1 MTNKIATQHLE
12 FVMFCCLLALP
23 LYAQTGAPKPSFEV
37 ASIKRNTSPE
47 GNARVTDAPGG
58 RFIGARIPLRR
69 VIQFAYRGNDD
80 LIGGPDWIDSDRW
93 DIEAKA
99 ADGTVPP
106 RTGLPDMTTPDTIAL
121 MVQTL
126 LEDRFKLK
134 VHTETRNLPLFE
146 LTVAKGGPKIKLSD
160 DQTPPTA
167 LQGAGGSRG
176 AGLARGAMRLGRSDF
191 EGQAQTMDIFAKAL
205 GAVYAGRPVVD
216 KTGLKG
222 LYDIKLQWTPDPAL
236 TTAAAAPVGAGNSS
250 TAPSGL
256 SLFTAIEEQL
266 GLKLESN
273 RGPLPVLVID
283 SVQKPSEN

>member
-1 MTNKIATQHLE
+1 MTNRIGTQRLE
-12 FVMFCCLLALP
+12 FVIFCSLLALP

-47 GNARVTDAPGG
+47 GNARVSDAPGG
-58 RFIGARIPLRR
+58 RFTGARIPLRR
-69 VIQFAYRGNDD
+69 VIQFAYRGNEDF
-80 LIGGPDWIDSDRW
+80 IGGPEWIDSDRW

-106 RTGLPDMTTPDTIAL
+106 RTGLPDMTTPDAIAL
-121 MVQTL
+121 MVQSL
-126 LEDRFKLK
+126 LEDRFQLK

-146 LTVAKGGPKIKLSD
+146 LTVAKGGPRMKLSD
-160 DQTPPTA
+160 DQTPPAA

-176 AGLARGAMRLGRSDF
+176 AGLTRGAMRLGRNEF
-191 EGQAQTMDIFAKAL
+191 EGQAQTMNIFAKAL
-205 GAVYAGRPVVD
+205 GALYAGRPVVD
-216 KTGLKG
+216 KTGLKD
-222 LYDIKLQWTPDPAL
+222 LYDIKLQWTPDPAP
-236 TTAAAAPVGAGNSS
+236 TSPAAPGSTGNPSIV
-250 TAPSGL
+250 PSGP

-266 GLKLESN
+266 GLKLESS

>member
-1 MTNKIATQHLE
+1 MTNKMRTQRLE
-12 FVMFCCLLALP
+12 FVILCCLLALP

-37 ASIKRNTSPE
+37 ASIKRDTSPE

-58 RFIGARIPLRR
+58 RFIASRIPLRR
-69 VIQFAYRGNDD
+69 VIQFAYRGIDD
-80 LIGGPDWIDSDRW
+80 FIGGPDWIDSDRW

-106 RTGLPDMTTPDTIAL
+106 RTGLPDMTAPDTIAL

-146 LTVAKGGPKIKLSD
+146 LSVAKSGPKMKLSD

-176 AGLARGAMRLGRSDF
+176 AGLARGAMRLGRNEF

-216 KTGLKG
+216 RTGLKG
-222 LYDIKLQWTPDPAL
+222 LYDIKLQWTPDPAVS
-236 TTAAAAPVGAGNSS
+236 APAAPGVAGNSS
-250 TAPSGL
+250 TAPSGP

-266 GLKLESN
+266 GLKLESS

>member
-1 MTNKIATQHLE
+1 MTSRIGTQRLE
-12 FVMFCCLLALP
+12 FVIFCCLLALP
-23 LYAQTGAPKPSFEV
+23 LYAQTGVPKPSFEV

-58 RFIGARIPLRR
+58 RFIASRIPLRR

-80 LIGGPDWIDSDRW
+80 FIGGPDWIDSDRW

-121 MVQTL
+121 MVQSL
-126 LEDRFKLK
+126 LEDRFQFKS
-134 VHTETRNLPLFE
+134 HTETRSLPLFE
-146 LTVAKGGPKIKLSD
+146 LTVAKGGPKMKLSE
-160 DQTPPTA
+160 DQTPPAA
-167 LQGAGGSRG
+167 LQGAGGRG
-176 AGLARGAMRLGRSDF
+176 AGLTRGAMRLARGDF
-191 EGQAQTMDIFAKAL
+191 EGQAQTMEIFAKAL
-205 GAVYAGRPVVD
+205 GALYAGRPVID

-222 LYDIKLQWTPDPAL
+222 LYDIKLQWTPDPPPA
-236 TTAAAAPVGAGNSS
+236 AAAAPGAAGISPA
-250 TAPSGL
+250 APSGP

-266 GLKLESN
+266 GLKLESS

-283 SVQKPSEN
+283 SVQ